1 MKNQKAM
8 FEKLIHH
15 LGVHACQHPKE
26 TLATVMTIGKAVA
39 PIAPYIAGAAAA
51 LALIVYLWSED

>member
-1 MKNQKAM
+1 M

-26 TLATVMTIGKAVA
+26 TLATVMTIGKAVP

-51 LALIVYLWSED
+51 LALIVYLSSED